1 MAFCVNCG
9 SQVKEGSQFCGKC
22 GTKVGQ
28 SGPQAAATPTPATV
42 APVASETAAPV
53 AKGMST
59 GMKLVVGVV
68 VMMVVVGVL
77 GMVGVYYAAHRVSEK
92 FHEVTRDI
100 AASGTLNSTAPNSSA
115 PDPCRYLSKQ
125 DVGKAIGVEIVATQA
140 DGDGCSYLAAGTQAD
155 MSAKHTAAMVRANG
169 ADAQAQKTIQQF
181 AGGMFKAFSE
191 EKGGQGQESSGNV
204 PVLVVSVRQEAD
216 ADAEMRLNAKV
227 MGGFNST
234 SQGVEGI
241 GNQAFV
247 SGDSLMMIRK
257 DDKLVRIMYMTCPCS
272 TKEIKPL
279 ARKLVASL

>member
-9 SQVKEGSQFCGKC
+9 SQVEDGSQFCGKC

-28 SGPQAAATPTPATV
+28 SGPSVAATP
-42 APVASETAAPV
+42 APITAAPV
-53 AKGMST
+53 ATGMST
-59 GMKLVVGVV
+59 GMKLVIGVV

-77 GMVGVYYAAHRVSEK
+77 GMVGVYYAVHRVSEK

-100 AASGTLNSTAPNSSA
+100 AASGTLNTPATSTSSSA

-155 MSAKHTAAMVRANG
+155 MSAKHTAAMMRANG

-191 EKGGQGQESSGNV
+191 EKSGQGQDSSGNV
-204 PVLVVSVRQEAD
+204 PVLVVSVRQGAD
-216 ADAEMRLNAKV
+216 ADTEMRLNAKV

-234 SQGVEGI
+234 PQGVEGI

-247 SGDSLMMIRK
+247 TGDSLMMIRK